1 MRPSYFLFSLF
12 GTLAAA
18 HAKSVGS
25 NAATDADKGVT
36 PEYELRC
43 GPFTEGCRSFCGC
56 TKDGKLAC
64 HPQLAPESKYAFM
77 IHSKDFL
84 AFVRG

>member
-18 HAKSVGS
+18 HAKGVGS
-25 NAATDADKGVT
+25 NAATDANKGVT
-36 PEYELRC
+36 PEYELHC

-56 TKDGKLAC
+56 TKDGKLAR
-64 HPQLAPESKYAFM
+64 LDSKYAFM

>member
-18 HAKSVGS
+18 HAKGVGS
-25 NAATDADKGVT
+25 NAATDANKGVT
-36 PEYELRC
+36 PEYELHC

-64 HPQLAPESKYAFM
+64 HPQLAPERCSRSCQCRASLPTGIKP
-77 IHSKDFL
+77 
-84 AFVRG
+84 